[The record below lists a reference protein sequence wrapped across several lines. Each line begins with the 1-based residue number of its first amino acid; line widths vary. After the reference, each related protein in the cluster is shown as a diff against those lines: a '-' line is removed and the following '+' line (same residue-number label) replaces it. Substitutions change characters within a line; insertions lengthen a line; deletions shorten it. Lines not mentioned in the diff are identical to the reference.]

1 MPHIYTHLH
10 QLWLKTLKI
19 TQQSNVFAYYIAEKV
34 HEVTIVEQPMIN
46 IFVLGFVCLL
56 GLFLVLVELHSL
68 NSTLK
73 ELVKAVRM
81 GRKPGVVFPVFEDGE
96 NDMLKFYLALPAK
109 SAPDVVARELTVA
122 LAGNEPVVYTLDAD
136 AVATDELVG
145 FDNDAVVG
153 SLVDIDD
160 AGNRSAP
167 SEFSFVLTDTIPP
180 PVPGAVGLVVTDEV
194 ADPEPEPEVPVEPT
208 PETPET
214 PEG

>member
-1 MPHIYTHLH
+1 M
-10 QLWLKTLKI
+10 
-19 TQQSNVFAYYIAEKV
+19 
-34 HEVTIVEQPMIN
+34 EQPMIN

-81 GRKPGVVFPVFEDGE
+81 GRKPGVVFPVFKDGE

-109 SAPDVVARELTVA
+109 SAPDVVSRELTVA
-122 LAGNEPVVYTLDAD
+122 VAGAAPVVYVLGAD
-136 AVATDELVG
+136 VVASAELSG
-145 FDNDAVVG
+145 FDNDTVVG
-153 SLVDIDD
+153 TLVDVDD
-160 AGNRSAP
+160 AGNRSGS

-194 ADPEPEPEVPVEPT
+194 ADPEPEPEPEVPVEPT